1 MNNVLPRISLFMRCV
16 ALLAMLFFASG
27 EVFAQA
33 RSVTGKI
40 TTKDSGKP
48 LAGVKVIAKGSL
60 RGAISD
66 REGNFTISAQT
77 GQTLVASLVGYKK
90 AETKVPE
97 SGVVALSLALD
108 DVLMDEVVVTAIGI
122 ERERKSLGYAIS
134 TVSGESLTQARELN
148 VANALVGK
156 VAGVRVNIGQTGVG
170 GSSRVVIRG
179 EKQLTGNNQPLYVV
193 DGIPIDNESPNQAG
207 QFGGTDFGDGIQSIN
222 PDDIETISVLKGA
235 AAAAL
240 YGTRAQNGVIVITT
254 KKGIARE
261 GIGVEYNGN
270 LTFDTPLVLPDFQ
283 NEYGHG
289 DRGVVPATQAGVL
302 LLGTNSWGAR
312 LDGSQ
317 QMFFDGVMRPYV
329 AQPNNIRDFYQTG
342 RTITNTIAFTGGSQ
356 TANFRF
362 SASNMDNI
370 GIVPNTALNRLTLT
384 ARGQATLGDRITA
397 DVKANYIRETA
408 PNRPS
413 LSDAADNPARSLNS
427 IPRSLDINLLRD
439 YRNPTP
445 TSNLDIQ
452 RRWQTR
458 DNFSPNPFWSVFENR
473 NPTFRD
479 RLIANASLRY
489 QVAEPLSVM
498 VRAGRDAY
506 NFRQAQI
513 DPQGTL
519 NKPDGDI
526 LERNIFQEE
535 INADFLVTF
544 DQALSEDF
552 RLTING
558 GGNTMFRKNEQFQIL
573 GSQFISRD
581 FFAVTNTV
589 VREPGYAL
597 SQKMINSF
605 YGSATLAYKDFLFLE
620 ATARNDWSSTLP
632 AANNSYFYPS
642 VNATFN
648 FTEAFGLQKDIPL
661 GKIRASWAQ
670 VGGDTDPYQLQLLYA
685 YAALPYTAG
694 RNTNMILAQAPQ
706 FNIPN
711 GALKPTIS
719 NNIEAGLDLKFFE
732 GRFGIDFTYYQQ
744 DVRNQI
750 IPISITPTSGFTGAL
765 INAGRIVN
773 EGVELLI
780 TATPVKTPEFTWETS
795 FNIARNWN
803 KVAELYPGLRNL
815 TLGDARS
822 GATVLA
828 VEGQAYGVIRGVA
841 QLRDSSQPGFP
852 LVYDART
859 GLPVRDPVARDLGN
873 AVPDAIG
880 GWSNSFNI
888 FGFTV
893 SALVDFR
900 VGGKIFSLTNANSYI
915 TGQNK
920 GTLVGREGAR
930 PDSILA
936 VGVMNAGTTAAPMY
950 VPNTRRAYVQDFWS
964 SYGGITENFMY
975 DASFV
980 KLREITVG
988 YTFTSD
994 MLRDSFLSN
1003 VLTGARISFVMRN
1016 AAILFS
1022 NIPNVDPESNY
1033 SNGNAQGLE
1042 YNSLPSTRSYG
1053 VNLTLKF

>member
-1 MNNVLPRISLFMRCV
+1 MLLVAALAVL
-16 ALLAMLFFASG
+16 SG
-27 EVFAQA
+27 EVFSQN
-33 RSVTGKI
+33 RSVTGKV
-40 TTKDSGKP
+40 TAKGDGKP
-48 LAGVKVIAKGSL
+48 LGGTKILVKGTLK
-60 RGAISD
+60 GAIAD
-66 REGNFTISAQT
+66 REGNYTLNAQPGT
-77 GQTLVASLVGYKK
+77 TLVFQLIGFLKK
-90 AETKVPE
+90 EVKVPQE
-97 SGVVALSLALD
+97 GALNVELAID
-108 DVLMDEVVVTAIGI
+108 DVLLDEVVVTAIGI
-122 ERERKSLGYAIS
+122 EREKKSLGYAIS
-134 TVSGESLTQARELN
+134 TVQGAELTQARELN

-170 GSSRVVIRG
+170 GSSRVIIRG

-207 QFGGTDFGDGIQSIN
+207 QFGGQDFGDGIQSIN

-270 LTFDTPLVLPDFQ
+270 LTFDTPLVLPDYQ

-312 LDGSQ
+312 MDGSE
-317 QMFFDGVMRPYV
+317 QMFFDGVRRPYV

-342 RTITNTIAFTGGSQ
+342 RTLTNTVSLTGGNQ

-370 GIVPNTALNRLTLT
+370 GIIPNTALNRLTLT
-384 ARGQATLGDRITA
+384 LRGQATLGDRLTA
-397 DVKANYIRETA
+397 DVKANYIRESA

-427 IPRSLDINLLRD
+427 IPRSLDINWLRD
-439 YRNPTP
+439 YKNPNP

-473 NPTFRD
+473 NPSFRD

-489 QVAEPLSVM
+489 QIAEPLSVM

-506 NFRQAQI
+506 NFRQALI

-535 INADFLVTF
+535 INADFLVTY
-544 DQALSEDF
+544 DQALTEDF
-552 RLTING
+552 RLTVNA
-558 GGNTMFRKNEQFQIL
+558 GGNTMFRKNEQFSVL
-573 GSQFISRD
+573 GSQFITRE
-581 FFAVTNTV
+581 FFSVTNTV
-589 VREPGYAL
+589 VREAGYGL
-597 SQKMINSF
+597 SQKVINSF
-605 YGSATLAYKDFLFLE
+605 YGSATFAFKDYLFLE
-620 ATARNDWSSTLP
+620 LTARNDWSSTLP
-632 AANNSYFYPS
+632 TRNNSYFYPS

-670 VGGDTDPYQLQLLYA
+670 VGGDTDPYQLQLLYSF
-685 YAALPYTAG
+685 AALPYTAG
-694 RNTNMILAQAPQ
+694 RNSNMILAQAPQ

-711 GALKPTIS
+711 SNLLPTIS
-719 NNIEAGLDLKFFE
+719 NNIEAGFDLKFLE
-732 GRFGIDFTYYQQ
+732 GRLGIDFTYYQQ

-750 IPISITPTSGFTGAL
+750 IPITISPTTGFTGAL
-765 INAGRIVN
+765 INAGRITN
-773 EGVELLI
+773 EGVEVMV
-780 TATPVKTPEFTWETS
+780 TGVPVKTPEFTWETS

-803 KVAELYPGLRNL
+803 NVAELYPGIRNL
-815 TLGDARS
+815 DIGAARV

-828 VEGQAYGVIRGVA
+828 VERQAYGVIRGTA
-841 QLRDSSQPGFP
+841 FLRDSSQAGFP
-852 LVYDART
+852 IVYDART
-859 GLPVRDPVARDLGN
+859 GLPVRDPIAKDLGN
-873 AVPDAIG
+873 AIPDAIG
-880 GWSNSFNI
+880 GWSNTFNF
-888 FGFTV
+888 FGFTL

-900 VGGKIFSLTNANSYI
+900 LGGKIYSLTNANSYI
-915 TGQNK
+915 TGQHK
-920 GTLVGREGAR
+920 GTLQGREGAR

-936 VGVMNAGTTAAPMY
+936 VGVMNVGTTAAPMY

-964 SYGGITENFMY
+964 SYGGVTEAFMY

-980 KLREITVG
+980 KLREITLG
-988 YTFTSD
+988 YTITGD
-994 MLRDSFLSN
+994 MLKNSFLSGI
-1003 VLTGARISFVMRN
+1003 LTGARISLVMRN

-1053 VNLTLKF
+1053 VNLSLKF